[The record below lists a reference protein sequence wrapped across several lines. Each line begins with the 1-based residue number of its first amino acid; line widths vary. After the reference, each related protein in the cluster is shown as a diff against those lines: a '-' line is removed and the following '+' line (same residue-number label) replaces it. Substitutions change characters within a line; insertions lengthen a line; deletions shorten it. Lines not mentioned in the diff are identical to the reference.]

1 MADNSEK
8 FKKNIIYRFERKFV
22 IDSLCRSGVELII
35 KQNPYAFSAIYH
47 ERFINNIYF
56 DTPSLNYF
64 FDNHIGKSER
74 KKVRIRWYG
83 DFFGKIYHPVLEFK
97 FKEGHVG
104 WKESFKLKE
113 FVLDKN
119 FNMDYIKTIIQRSA
133 VPDWVLQDVFK
144 LEPTLLNR
152 YTRKYMQSFN
162 KKYRITI
169 DDGLIY
175 QNISKRNNSF
185 SQESVDRKSIIVEL
199 KYNFKFDNEA
209 EKVSNYFPFRLT
221 KNSKYVNGIEIFNDH
236 LAI

>member
-1 MADNSEK
+1 MNNV
-8 FKKNIIYRFERKFV
+8 KKNIVYRFERKFV
-22 IDSLCRSGVELII
+22 IDTLCRSGVELII
-35 KQNPYAFSAIYH
+35 KQNPFAFSPIYH

-83 DFFGKIYHPVLEFK
+83 DFFGIIYHPVLEFK

-119 FNMDYIKTIIQRSA
+119 FNNDDIKTIIKNSD
-133 VPDWVLQDVFK
+133 VPNWVIEETIK

-152 YTRKYMQSFN
+152 YTRKYLQSFN

-169 DDGLIY
+169 DNDLVY
-175 QNISKRNNSF
+175 RNISKRNNSF
-185 SQESVDRKSIIVEL
+185 TNESADNNLIIIEL
-199 KYNFKFDNEA
+199 KYNFEFDETA
-209 EKVSNYFPFRLT
+209 SKVSNYFPFRLT
-221 KNSKYVNGIEIFNDH
+221 KNSKYVNGIEIFNCH
-236 LAI
+236 LAV